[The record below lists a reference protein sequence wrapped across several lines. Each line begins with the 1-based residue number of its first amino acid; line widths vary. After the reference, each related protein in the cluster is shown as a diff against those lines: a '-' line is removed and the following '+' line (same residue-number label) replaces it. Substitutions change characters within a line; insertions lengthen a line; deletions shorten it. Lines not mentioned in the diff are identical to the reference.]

1 MAALGF
7 SLADCRF
14 PPEQPPRIF
23 ASAGAP
29 PGPLRSV
36 AVEPHRC
43 EFATGALNPSPLRD
57 ALRSLRFGDLTGTTT
72 INARSS
78 ALLDDSRPT
87 GRFGIIVVGAAFVL
101 ALATFLVFAGVT
113 PIIPTATVVLILL
126 AGDGL
131 VVLILIILISM
142 ELARLKAARRAA
154 RAGARLHSR
163 FVALF
168 ALVAAIPAIVTAVVA
183 AVSVEWAIN
192 PRFMSDVAA
201 FITES
206 NQATELYRE
215 SQCRALLRDVELT
228 AGDIGRSALLLQ
240 ADPAQF
246 KDYFSSR
253 AKTLGFNA
261 AALMKSDGTPLI
273 VAEGSDAKL
282 IARPDPS
289 DFRDA
294 LNREALCGFLGVGN
308 IFVGIRPIPGA
319 AGQFLYAARGIDPLA
334 AKVTGDAALVSN
346 MWGRFEAH
354 RHSLELGFATVFV
367 MLALTM
373 LFSAIWLGLAFANRL
388 VRPIRRLIH
397 AADEVASGNL
407 DVQVPTRRS
416 DGDLGHL
423 GDTFNKMTSELLR
436 QQTGLI
442 EANALNDERRAFIE
456 AVLSGVPAGVIGVD
470 SDGIITISNAAA
482 ERLLGGDLGL
492 IGRPLNAVQ
501 PSIGLIWE
509 QARSLRLRLHQGQ
522 ATVLRDGRERVLN
535 VRVTGN
541 PGRDGR
547 ASVITLD
554 DISDLVSAQRTAA
567 WADVARRIAHEIR
580 NPLTPIQ
587 LSAERLKRRY
597 GRHIVE
603 GREVFDQCTDTIIR
617 QVDDIKRMVDEF
629 SSFARTPKARPARDD
644 LTDCVRQAVF
654 LMRVGRPDITFEEQ
668 LPNEPVFA
676 DFDRRLVSQALTNV
690 LKNATEGIDALG
702 EHNGQGV
709 VLTTL
714 SVDSADFAEIAVSDN
729 GKGFPREDRH
739 RLFEPYV
746 TTRAEGTGLGLPIVV
761 KIFEDHGGGVDLLDG
776 LERPDGNLG
785 AKVLMKLPLSRA
797 EPAATPSENER
808 IGSS

>member
-1 MAALGF
+1 
-7 SLADCRF
+7 
-14 PPEQPPRIF
+14 
-23 ASAGAP
+23 
-29 PGPLRSV
+29 
-36 AVEPHRC
+36 
-43 EFATGALNPSPLRD
+43 
-57 ALRSLRFGDLTGTTT
+57 LTGTTQ
-72 INARSS
+72 INARGS
-78 ALLDDSRPT
+78 ALLDDNRPT
-87 GRFGIIVVGAAFVL
+87 GRFGVVVVGAAFVL

-126 AGDGL
+126 FGDGL
-131 VVLILIILISM
+131 VVIILIVLISV
-142 ELARLKAARRAA
+142 ELARLRAARRAA

-168 ALVAAIPAIVTAVVA
+168 SLVAAIPAIVTAVVA
-183 AVSVEWAIN
+183 TVSVEWAIN

-201 FITES
+201 FINES
-206 NQATELYRE
+206 NQATQLYRE
-215 SQCRALLRDVELT
+215 SQCRALLRDAELT
-228 AGDIGRSALLLQ
+228 AGDIGRSAMLLQ
-240 ADPAQF
+240 SDPAQF
-246 KDYFSSR
+246 QEYFSSR

-261 AALMKSDGTPLI
+261 AALMKSDGAPI
-273 VAEGSDAKL
+273 VIAQGLDDKL
-282 IARPDPS
+282 IARPDPA
-289 DFRDA
+289 DFQDA
-294 LNREALCGFLGVGN
+294 LNGEALCGFLGVGN

-319 AGQFLYAARGIDPLA
+319 AGQFIYAARGIDPLA
-334 AKVTGDAALVSN
+334 AKVTEDAALVSN

-397 AADEVASGNL
+397 ATDEVASGNL
-407 DVQVPTRRS
+407 HVQVPTRRS

-423 GDTFNKMTSELLR
+423 GDTFNKMTAELLR

-442 EANALNDERRAFIE
+442 DANALNDERRAFIE
-456 AVLSGVPAGVIGVD
+456 AVLSGVPAGVLGVD
-470 SDGIITISNAAA
+470 NDGIITISNAAA
-482 ERLLGGDLGL
+482 DRLLGGDLGL
-492 IGRPLNAVQ
+492 IGRHLNAVQ

-541 PGRDGR
+541 PGRDDR

-603 GREVFDQCTDTIIR
+603 GRDVFDQCTDTIIR

-629 SSFARTPKARPARDD
+629 SSFARTPRARPARDD
-644 LTDCVRQAVF
+644 LTDCVRQAIF
-654 LMRVGRPDITFEEQ
+654 LMRVGRSDVTFEEQ
-668 LPNEPVFA
+668 LPDEPVFA

-702 EHNGQGV
+702 ESHANGV
-709 VLTTL
+709 VITTL
-714 SVDSADFAEIAVSDN
+714 SVDGAGFAEIAVSDN

-776 LERPDGNLG
+776 LMRPDGGLG
-785 AKVLMKLPLSRA
+785 AKVLMKLPLRRA
-797 EPAATPSENER
+797 EHNATPAENER
-808 IGSS
+808 VGSS

>member
-1 MAALGF
+1 MG
-7 SLADCRF
+7 
-14 PPEQPPRIF
+14 
-23 ASAGAP
+23 GA
-29 PGPLRSV
+29 
-36 AVEPHRC
+36 
-43 EFATGALNPSPLRD
+43 F
-57 ALRSLRFGDLTGTTT
+57 RSLRFGDLTGTAT
-72 INARSS
+72 INARGS

-87 GRFGIIVVGAAFVL
+87 GRFGVVVVGAAFVL
-101 ALATFLVFAGVT
+101 ALATFLVFAGFT

-131 VVLILIILISM
+131 VVIILIILISM
-142 ELARLKAARRAA
+142 ELARLRAARRAA

-168 ALVAAIPAIVTAVVA
+168 SLVAAIPAIVTAVVA
-183 AVSVEWAIN
+183 TVSVEWAIN

-201 FITES
+201 FINES
-206 NQATELYRE
+206 NQATQLYRE

-228 AGDIGRSALLLQ
+228 AGDLARSGMLLQ

-246 KDYFSSR
+246 KEYFSSR

-261 AALMKSDGTPLI
+261 AAVMKGDGTPLV
-273 VAEGSDAKL
+273 VAQGSDDKL

-289 DFRDA
+289 DFQDA
-294 LNREALCGFLGVGN
+294 LNGEALCGFLGIGN
-308 IFVGIRPIPGA
+308 VFVGIRPIPGA

-334 AKVTGDAALVSN
+334 AKVTEDAALVSN

-397 AADEVASGNL
+397 ATDEVASGNL
-407 DVQVPTRRS
+407 HVQVPTRRS

-423 GDTFNKMTSELLR
+423 GDTFNKMTAELLR
-436 QQTGLI
+436 QQSGLI
-442 EANALNDERRAFIE
+442 DANALNDERRAFIE
-456 AVLSGVPAGVIGVD
+456 AVLSGVPAGVLGVD
-470 SDGIITISNAAA
+470 NDGIITISNAAA

-501 PSIGLIWE
+501 PSIGFIWE

-522 ATVLRDGRERVLN
+522 ATVLHDGRERVLN

-541 PGRDGR
+541 PGRDDR

-603 GREVFDQCTDTIIR
+603 GRDIFDQCTDTIIR

-644 LTDCVRQAVF
+644 LTDCVRQAIF
-654 LMRVGRPDITFEEQ
+654 LMRVGRSDITFEEQ

-702 EHNGQGV
+702 EHPSRGV

-714 SVDSADFAEIAVSDN
+714 SVNGADVAEIAVSDN

-739 RLFEPYV
+739 RLLEPYV

-776 LERPDGNLG
+776 LERLDGGLG
-785 AKVLMKLPLSRA
+785 AKVSMKLPLRRPEHHA
-797 EPAATPSENER
+797 TAAENER

>member
-1 MAALGF
+1 M
-7 SLADCRF
+7 
-14 PPEQPPRIF
+14 
-23 ASAGAP
+23 
-29 PGPLRSV
+29 
-36 AVEPHRC
+36 
-43 EFATGALNPSPLRD
+43 
-57 ALRSLRFGDLTGTTT
+57 RSLRFGYLTGTTT
-72 INARSS
+72 INARGSP
-78 ALLDDSRPT
+78 LLDDSRPT
-87 GRFGIIVVGAAFVL
+87 GRFGVIVVSAAFVL

-131 VVLILIILISM
+131 VVIILIILISM
-142 ELARLKAARRAA
+142 ELARLRAARRAA

-168 ALVAAIPAIVTAVVA
+168 SLVAAIPAIVTAIVA
-183 AVSVEWAIN
+183 TVSVEWAIN

-206 NQATELYRE
+206 NQATQLYRE

-228 AGDIGRSALLLQ
+228 AGDLARSGMLLQ

-246 KDYFSSR
+246 KEYFSSR

-261 AALMKSDGTPLI
+261 AALMRNDGTPTI
-273 VAEGSDAKL
+273 VAQGSDEKL

-289 DFRDA
+289 DFHDA
-294 LNREALCGFLGVGN
+294 LNGEALCGFLGAGN

-334 AKVTGDAALVSN
+334 AKVTEDAALVSN

-397 AADEVASGNL
+397 ATDEVASGNL
-407 DVQVPTRRS
+407 HVQVPTRRS

-423 GDTFNKMTSELLR
+423 GDTFNKMTAELLR

-442 EANALNDERRAFIE
+442 DANALNDERRAFIE
-456 AVLSGVPAGVIGVD
+456 AVLSGVPAGVLGVD
-470 SDGIITISNAAA
+470 NDGIITISNAAA
-482 ERLLGGDLGL
+482 ERMLGGDLGL
-492 IGRPLNAVQ
+492 IGRPLNGIQ
-501 PSIGLIWE
+501 PSIGSIWE

-535 VRVTGN
+535 VRVTGS
-541 PGRDGR
+541 PGRDDR

-603 GREVFDQCTDTIIR
+603 GRDIFDQCTDTIIR

-644 LTDCVRQAVF
+644 LTDCIRQAIF

-690 LKNATEGIDALG
+690 LKNAAEGIDALG
-702 EHNGQGV
+702 EYPSKRL

-714 SVDSADFAEIAVSDN
+714 SVDGADFAEIAVSDN

-761 KIFEDHGGGVDLLDG
+761 KIFEDHGGGVELLDG
-776 LERPDGNLG
+776 LKRPDGGLG
-785 AKVLMKLPLSRA
+785 AKVLMKLPLPRA
-797 EPAATPSENER
+797 EYAATPPENER

>member
-1 MAALGF
+1 
-7 SLADCRF
+7 
-14 PPEQPPRIF
+14 
-23 ASAGAP
+23 
-29 PGPLRSV
+29 LR
-36 AVEPHRC
+36 E
-43 EFATGALNPSPLRD
+43 EF
-57 ALRSLRFGDLTGTTT
+57 RSLRFGDLTGTA
-72 INARSS
+72 INARGS
-78 ALLDDSRPT
+78 ALLDDGRPT

-101 ALATFLVFAGVT
+101 ALATFLVFAGFT

-126 AGDGL
+126 LGDGL
-131 VVLILIILISM
+131 VVIILIILISM
-142 ELARLKAARRAA
+142 ELARLRAARRAA

-168 ALVAAIPAIVTAVVA
+168 SLVAAIPAIVTAVVA
-183 AVSVEWAIN
+183 TVSVEWAIN

-201 FITES
+201 FINES
-206 NQATELYRE
+206 NQATQLYRE

-228 AGDIGRSALLLQ
+228 AGDIGGSAMLLQ
-240 ADPAQF
+240 SDLAQF
-246 KDYFSSR
+246 KEYFSSR

-261 AALMKSDGTPLI
+261 AAVMRGDGIPI
-273 VAEGSDAKL
+273 VVAQGSDDKL
-282 IARPDPS
+282 IAKPDPS
-289 DFRDA
+289 DFQDA
-294 LNREALCGFLGVGN
+294 LNGEALCGFLGVGN

-319 AGQFLYAARGIDPLA
+319 AGQYLYAARGIDPLA
-334 AKVTGDAALVSN
+334 AKVTEDASLVSN

-397 AADEVASGNL
+397 ATDEVASGNL
-407 DVQVPTRRS
+407 HVQVPTRRS

-423 GDTFNKMTSELLR
+423 GDTFNKMTAELLR

-442 EANALNDERRAFIE
+442 DANALNDERRAFIE
-456 AVLSGVPAGVIGVD
+456 AVLSGVPAGVLGVD
-470 SDGIITISNAAA
+470 NEGVITISNAAA

-492 IGRPLNAVQ
+492 IGRPLAKVQ
-501 PSIGLIWE
+501 PSIGFIWE

-597 GRHIVE
+597 GRHIAE
-603 GREVFDQCTDTIIR
+603 GRDVFDQCTDTIIR

-644 LTDCVRQAVF
+644 LTDCVRQAIF

-668 LPNEPVFA
+668 LPDEPVFA

-702 EHNGQGV
+702 EYSSKGL
-709 VLTTL
+709 VLTAL

-761 KIFEDHGGGVDLLDG
+761 KIFEDHGGGVELLDG
-776 LERPDGNLG
+776 LERLDAGLG
-785 AKVLMKLPLSRA
+785 AKVLMKLPLRRA
-797 EPAATPSENER
+797 QHSATPPENER